1 MNLRKCRDK
10 MSRGNYIIYPTE
22 TAYGLGTDARSNTG
36 VEKIYEAKNRP
47 RDKGLTCICSSLD
60 QAKKYSNM
68 SSKEEKIIDSLM
80 PGPITLVV
88 EKKNQKLASNLNEQL
103 AFRISSE
110 PTCRKLAK
118 DFPITATSANIS
130 GEQTS
135 YSPNHIDTKIR
146 QKSAYTIDKGKI
158 PEKQVSTVA
167 EVKTRDIK
175 IHRDGPITKQQIE
188 EAASI

>member
-1 MNLRKCRDK
+1 
-10 MSRGNYIIYPTE
+10 MSKGNYIIYPTE

-36 VEKIYEAKNRP
+36 VEKIYEAKKRP

-68 SSKEEKIIDSLM
+68 SSKEEKIAESLM

-88 EKKNQKLASNLNEQL
+88 EKKNQRLASNLNEQF
-103 AFRISSE
+103 AFRIPSE
-110 PTCRKLAK
+110 PSCRKLAK

-135 YSPNHIDTKIR
+135 YSPNHIDTKIK
-146 QKSAYTIDKGKI
+146 QKSAYTINEGKI

-167 EVKTRDIK
+167 EVKTKDIK